1 MVGIYG
7 NIIPLIVVILEMIG
21 LLIILQG
28 TVTATIK
35 YVKSKFNYK
44 DISHRIELAKAMDL
58 GLQYLLVA
66 EVISALI
73 IGNLKDFWLLAGV
86 TILRIVIGIV
96 LHWEMRN
103 L

>member
-1 MVGIYG
+1 MVELYQSIVP
-7 NIIPLIVVILEMIG
+7 IIVIILEVIG

-28 TVTATIK
+28 SIVATCK
-35 YVKSKFNYK
+35 YIKSKFNYR
-44 DISHRIELAKAMDL
+44 DRSHRIELAKAMVL
-58 GLQYLLVA
+58 GLQYLLAA

-73 IGNLKDFWLLAGV
+73 IGKLKDFWLLAGV
-86 TILRIVIGIV
+86 TILRIVIGVV